1 MRQLA
6 GRGWRRLFRS
16 AGLARLGLA
25 VLAGL
30 TLSAAQAQP
39 ANDNYANAIDLT
51 AFGDTGSTTGS
62 NVGATIEPGEQ
73 SIGAFAGYVVSSVW
87 YSWTA
92 PTNETMEFDPTGSP
106 FGTNLAVVQIFT
118 NSGSGV
124 GSLQW
129 VGYSY
134 YGYLG
139 GYLYD
144 YTNSFQVVAGQ
155 TYYISVAGYEYPS
168 ATGSFQLN
176 WSPSKPVGPPPNDNF
191 ASATVLTGYWGST
204 NVDNTLATAEAGEPS
219 HAGFPANASVWYQ
232 WTAPQDGE
240 VALDTIGS
248 IGLDTVLAVYTGS
261 SLTSLNQVAANDDL
275 FPVNSTLAA
284 YNYSTAFSSG
294 STVVSGGVTSSSS
307 GGVTLF
313 EYIQDYYGPS
323 GLRFN
328 AKAGTT
334 YNIAVDTKSATS
346 SRGLIVLN
354 WAYKCSGVFRW
365 ATEDVDPY
373 ASPISSSYNI
383 AYMPRYRASDYES
396 EPPDGLNNSALSVVS
411 TYYNY
416 NAPGVLVTVTRAA
429 GSSGRALVDYTTVDG
444 DQLPSPYS
452 ISPYDAPAHG
462 GATETTEINFY
473 VDTNGAAVYPP
484 TTNLISSSVG
494 NYTPISG
501 TLVFDDFEMS
511 KTLLISVNPS
521 SSIISY
527 ASNPLY
533 ITNVYKLTANGYVLV
548 TNTLPTLVSTV
559 QNTQN
564 SEFGLVLSNPRLDPY
579 ESGFV
584 SPPRVDPSF
593 NTALVE
599 ILNTGA
605 DPYGPNS
612 VKQVRTNGYADPPTN
627 SIPILVTNMLP
638 ALYPTNA
645 VFNFQKANYRV
656 PADVNGTN
664 SPWAQVTIWVERFGS
679 NTSQQTINY
688 RVNNFLGEDQDA
700 DEEYNAFFPL
710 QPGSDYAVPTPPTN
724 NVFRG
729 RNSDFNLTQGTLAF
743 PNIGNGEVYQPL
755 TFTVPV
761 SGLTKFNKD
770 FKIQLYQV
778 RNNTV
783 YLLGM
788 NNETTV
794 TVLFNDQNPP
804 AGSVDELYN
813 ADFNGDLALPPQQ
826 VPLTWPGN
834 NLNNPG
840 VSGQVYGLAVLPND
854 ETIIAGNY
862 SSYNGVA
869 RNNLAL
875 LNKDGS
881 MDTSF
886 NPGDSANAAINAI
899 TVSSNQYVIGGAFT
913 AYNDAGVGYFAR
925 VNADGSLDTAFSTTH
940 GSGADAPVRAVAVQ
954 SDGKVLIGGDFTHV
968 DGVTRN
974 YLARLNADGSLDTTF
989 DPGNTLNGS
998 VYALSSVSPIKFN
1011 AAGAGTNEADNAIS
1025 LGNYTSGALTA
1036 QYNFGATTNDLRI
1049 FYGTA
1054 NVAAGTG
1061 ALIYDSG
1068 SVTGSGNIALPIG
1081 PVGGLTASQITIVMN
1096 QGGNTNGPGTWSYS
1110 GTITLNA
1117 GFIAGGQF
1125 NVAGQIYGNI
1135 ARFTTNGLLDTTF
1148 NPGTGPDNKVL
1159 ALAWQP
1165 NDQVVAGGVF
1175 THVNGSSYNRI
1186 VRFNADGS
1194 IDTTNFFVGI
1204 GADDVVYNIILQSA
1218 IGAIYVG
1225 GQFSSFNGTHRLGFT
1240 RLYANGTVDTTFMDT
1255 AYNQF
1260 AGLKK
1265 IYSYDLPGVYASGVQ
1280 SDGNVMIGGSF
1291 NQVGGGQA
1299 DPNVCNTLDDELGL
1313 YGMESFADPNL
1324 WVEPKARDG
1333 VRNRSSIARLI
1344 GGSTPGPGNLG
1355 LQQTSSSAN
1364 KSQSSLS
1371 VGLVRTNG
1379 NLGPVS
1385 ANFSVLPGLAQ
1396 SGSDYAYVGDSPM
1409 FWIDWIYRA
1418 NPNQSRMHEDGLSG
1432 NSGFLVDPYGLS
1444 LTTATAEKA
1453 LNKLSLLTVSIIK
1466 DTQVS
1471 GNLNAQFQLANPAQA
1486 DQFYL
1491 GGENI
1496 PLGAA
1501 LGVSSAPL
1509 TIVDDTQKPGV
1520 FGFSATNLIATG
1532 VSAPV
1537 SVLRSNGVAGTITV
1551 RYSTI
1556 SSNSTAVVGVDY
1568 IGLTN
1573 AGPLT
1578 FNVGV
1583 VSNGFNVTIL
1593 NHGIIYTNM
1602 QEKTVFLA
1610 LSSLGTIPAG
1620 ATYGISNTILR
1631 LINPNY
1637 KGYLTLTATNYN
1649 GKESS
1654 GSIAFVV
1661 NRAAGSLGS
1670 VSVQYAT
1677 TDGPSA
1683 TNGVDYTGSAG
1694 TLSWNSGDV
1703 SQRIISVP
1711 LIQTG
1716 VVGPNRRFGV
1726 SLFNPMLGTS
1736 NAPSLMGSIS
1746 NASLTIINDNNSGTL
1761 QFSAPAYTV
1770 NENGGYATLT
1780 VVRTGGSAGTIS
1792 AHYAT
1797 SDGTALA
1804 DVDHAGVTNYIATS
1818 GSVTLASGQVTTN
1831 FTVPIVDDGV
1841 VDPPPANFYFNVS
1854 LVGPGIS
1861 ANAAVQIVDAE
1872 TYNRPPGSPDTGFN
1886 AAGMNGSVF
1895 TLALQPG
1902 GQILA
1907 GGSFTAVGAVPAGSF
1922 ARLNPDG
1929 TLDTTFL
1936 SGLAGANGSV
1946 QSIAC
1951 QTDGRIL
1958 LGGSFG
1964 SVNGVFRNFIARVNT
1979 DGSLDSSFNPGP
1991 GADNVVNALAE
2002 TFIGGNREI
2011 YFGGAFGNI
2020 SGSPSPGIARLNN
2033 DGSFD
2038 GSFSVG
2044 SGADGAVFAIA
2055 AYPTNSP
2062 YAGKV
2067 VIGGAFMH
2075 FNGMPLNGLARLN
2088 VDGSLDTNFNAG
2100 FAPGTGGGAVRAL
2113 AIQLDGR
2120 VLVGGSFTN
2129 FNGTSVNHI
2138 VRLNPDGTVDS
2149 GFAASASDSVEGIA
2163 LQPDGRIILV
2173 GQFTQAN
2180 GVTRNHIT
2188 RLLPAG
2194 ATDPTI
2200 NFGDGANGDVDTVVI
2215 QPADGM
2221 LVVGGNFSEYDD
2233 QPPANIA
2240 RIYGGSVTGS
2250 GQFQFTSANYSVQEN
2265 GGFAQITIRRIGGT
2279 SGTNA
2284 DDTGDVFINFAT
2296 TNNGTAVSSVNY
2308 TPVNVNVDFPAGEVL
2323 RTVTVPVMDD
2333 FVITPNLTVG
2343 LVLSDPT
2350 PAGGLGTQP
2359 TATLTIVNVDTAVSF
2374 SSTFYSVLKNTPN
2387 GVVTID
2393 VVRQGGTNNACTV
2406 NYLTTTNGTAIP
2418 VTDYTPVRGTLVFN
2432 PGDSDET
2439 FQIPINNNGLAEG
2452 NQTVGLALTNAV
2464 NTLLFAPS
2472 NATLTIID
2480 TTVAPGRLSFSAT
2493 NYTFNSTGTNAYLT
2507 VVRTNGSVGSVSVN
2521 YATVSGTAQPGL
2533 NYNPVSGSLTFGDG
2547 ETVKTILVPLV
2558 TNNLVQPPVN
2568 FSVVLSAPTGGATLV
2583 NPTNA
2588 TVTILNNNFGVTFL
2602 NGTNYVSETNSP
2614 GLIFVERVGNP
2625 TNGFQVNYATTN
2637 GTARAGINY
2646 NNTAGTLVFVGGEV
2660 LKTISVPLINNQMT
2674 TNLTFGMS
2682 LSSPTAGAILVAPS
2696 NALIVL
2702 QPGAAGL
2709 SFTNSAMSVSKV
2721 VGTAV
2726 IPVVCSNPGI
2736 EPVIVDSNTVPLSVQ
2751 YYTLDG
2757 TALNGQDYTGVS
2769 GTLVFTNG
2777 IGTNNVLVPISNN
2790 SLITGSRTFTVVLT
2804 NATAPGKITSPS
2816 NQVVTIIDSN
2826 SGLSFSTPV
2835 YTVNRT
2841 NVYVTITVIR
2851 TDNTNQVSTVNYATA
2866 DGTAVAPGDY
2876 TPTNGTC
2883 VFTNGVTSQSFNV
2896 RVIAR
2901 NTVQPDK
2908 TVLLQLSSPSAGS
2921 YLAPPSAATL
2931 TIHDTSGSL
2940 VAPAGSTFAPNGDP
2954 NHNGLIDPNET
2965 VTLLFAFR
2973 AAGGNNVTN
2982 LYATLLATNG
2992 VTAPSPAT
3000 PVSYGQLNVGGPS
3013 AYRAFSF
3020 TAVGTNGQQI
3030 SATFLL
3036 TNGVTGLGTALFT
3049 YMLGTWTT
3057 VFSNTSPII
3066 INAAAAASP
3075 YPSAITVSN
3084 VGGVLLNTVITLTNM
3099 NHTAPAAINALLVSP
3114 NQNDTLFMSHAGGGQ
3129 FGGAISGV
3137 TLTFEDATHTNS
3149 LPFNGQ
3155 ITNGVYN
3162 STQYGGAPVFP

>member
-1 MRQLA
+1 LNWTRETNEDIFEESINGRFASDLEEKLVKTNMRQLA
-6 GRGWRRLFRS
+6 GRKLRRLFRS

-25 VLAGL
+25 VLAGSA
-30 TLSAAQAQP
+30 LSAAQAQP
-39 ANDNYANAIDLT
+39 ANDNFANAIDLT
-51 AFGDTGSTTGS
+51 AYGDTGSTTGT
-62 NVGATIEPGEQ
+62 NVGATIQSGEQ
-73 SIGAFAGYVVSSVW
+73 NIGAFASYAVHSVW
-87 YSWTA
+87 YQWTA
-92 PTNETMEFDPTGSP
+92 STSETMEFDPNGSL
-106 FGTNLAVVQIFT
+106 FGTNLTIVQVFT
-118 NSGSGV
+118 NSGSGIS
-124 GSLQW
+124 SLKW
-129 VGYSY
+129 VAYGY
-134 YGYLG
+134 YGYLDG
-139 GYLYD
+139 FHYN
-144 YTNSFQVVAGQ
+144 YTNSFQAVAGQ
-155 TYYISVAGYEYPS
+155 TYYVSVAGYDYPS
-168 ATGSFQLN
+168 AAGSFQLN
-176 WSPSKPVGPPPNDNF
+176 WSSSRPPPPPPNDNF
-191 ASATVLTGYWGST
+191 ASATVLTGVWGST
-204 NVDNTLATAEAGEPS
+204 NVDNSSATHEAGEPS
-219 HAGFPANASVWYQ
+219 HAGYSPNKSVWYQ

-240 VALDTIGS
+240 VTLDTVGS
-248 IGLDTVLAVYTGS
+248 GVDTVLAVYTGA
-261 SLTSLNQVAANDDL
+261 SLASLNQVAANDDL
-275 FPVNSTLAA
+275 FPVNSTLPDVDTSDPAA
-284 YNYSTAFSSG
+284 NETWDII
-294 STVVSGGVTSSSS
+294 S

-313 EYIQDYYGPS
+313 GYFQDYYGPS

-328 AKAGTT
+328 ARAGTT
-334 YNIAVDTKSATS
+334 YYFAVDAKSS
-346 SRGLIVLN
+346 GGSISLN
-354 WAYKCSGVFRW
+354 WAYKSSGVFRW

-373 ASPISSSYNI
+373 AYSTSS
-383 AYMPRYRASDYES
+383 AYMPVYKTSDTES
-396 EPPDGLNNSALSVVS
+396 VTPSGLNNSSLSVVS

-416 NAPGVLVTVTRAA
+416 NAPGALVTVTRTA

-444 DQLPSPYS
+444 DNLPSGYS
-452 ISPYDAPAHG
+452 ISSYDMAAYA
-462 GATETTEINFY
+462 GA
-473 VDTNGAAVYPP
+473 
-484 TTNLISSSVG
+484 
-494 NYTPISG
+494 NYTSVSG

-511 KTLLISVNPS
+511 KTILIPIIGS
-521 SSIISY
+521 SDTSH
-527 ASNPLY
+527 
-533 ITNVYKLTANGYVLV
+533 
-548 TNTLPTLVSTV
+548 
-559 QNTQN
+559 N
-564 SEFGLVLSNPRLDPY
+564 SEFGVVLSNPQLDPY
-579 ESGFV
+579 ESGGV
-584 SPPRVDPSF
+584 SPPRVDPAF
-593 NTALVE
+593 NVALVK
-599 ILNTGA
+599 ILNTDA
-605 DPYGPNS
+605 DPNGPDYIQ
-612 VKQVRTNGYADPPTN
+612 QVSTNGFANPPTN
-627 SIPILVTNMLP
+627 SIPNLVTNMVL
-638 ALYPTNA
+638 ALYPTNS
-645 VFNFQKANYRV
+645 VVNFEKANYRV

-664 SPWAQVTIWVERFGS
+664 SPWAQVTLWVERFPTNYGA
-679 NTSQQTINY
+679 QTINY
-688 RVNNFLGEDQDA
+688 RVNNFLEDNQGA
-700 DEEYNAFFPL
+700 DDEYNAFFPL

-729 RNSDFNLTQGTLAF
+729 RNSDFNLANSGTLTF
-743 PNIGNGEVYQPL
+743 PASPVVGYNRQPL

-761 SGLTKFNKD
+761 SSLTKFNKD
-770 FKIQLYQV
+770 FKIQLNYE
-778 RNNTV
+778 NKNTV
-783 YLLGM
+783 YLPGM
-788 NNETTV
+788 NSETTV
-794 TVLFNDQNPP
+794 TILFDDMNPP

-813 ADFNGDLALPPQQ
+813 ADFNGGLALPPQL
-826 VPLTWPGN
+826 VPQTWPAN

-854 ETIIAGNY
+854 ETIIAGNF
-862 SSYNGVA
+862 SSYNGVG

-886 NPGDSANAAINAI
+886 NPGDSANAAVNALV
-899 TVSSNQYVIGGAFT
+899 VSGSQFVIGGAFT
-913 AYNDAGVGYFAR
+913 AYNDTGVGYFAR
-925 VNADGSLDTAFSTTH
+925 VNADGLLDAAFSTSQ

-954 SDGKVLIGGDFTHV
+954 SDGKVVIGGDFTHV
-968 DGVTRN
+968 DGVVRN

-989 DPGNTLNGS
+989 DPGSTLNGS
-998 VYALSSVSPIKFN
+998 VYTLASVVPIKFS

-1025 LGNYTSGALTA
+1025 LGAYTSGTLTA
-1036 QYNFGATTNDLRI
+1036 KFNFGITNNDMRI
-1049 FYGTA
+1049 FYGNT

-1061 ALIYDSG
+1061 VLIYD
-1068 SVTGSGNIALPIG
+1068 TGNTNGAGNIALPFG

-1096 QGGNTNGPGTWSYS
+1096 QGGNTNGPGSWSYS
-1110 GTITLNA
+1110 GTIALNS
-1117 GFIAGGQF
+1117 GIIAGGQF

-1135 ARFTTNGLLDTTF
+1135 ARFTTNGVLDTTF

-1165 NDQVVAGGVF
+1165 NDQIIAGGVF
-1175 THVNGSSYNRI
+1175 THVNGASYNRI
-1186 VRFNADGS
+1186 VRFNPGGS
-1194 IDTTNFFVGI
+1194 IDTTNFFVGT
-1204 GADDVVYNIILQSA
+1204 GADDVVYNITLQPA

-1240 RLYANGTVDTTFMDT
+1240 RLYSNGTVDTTFMDT

-1265 IYSYDLPGVYASGVQ
+1265 IYSYDLPGVYASDVQ

-1299 DPNVCNTLDDELGL
+1299 DPNICNTLDDELFIP
-1313 YGMESFADPNL
+1313 ESFDPILSPSL
-1324 WVEPKARDG
+1324 WVEPKTRDG
-1333 VRNRSSIARLI
+1333 VRNRNSIARLI

-1385 ANFSVLPGLAQ
+1385 ANFSVLSGAAR
-1396 SGSDYAYVGDSPM
+1396 SGSDYSYFGTPPM

-1418 NPNQSRMHEDGLSG
+1418 NPNQSRMHGDGLSG
-1432 NSGFLVDPYGLS
+1432 NSGFLVDPYGLN
-1444 LTTATAEKA
+1444 LTTATKEKA
-1453 LNKLSLLTVSIIK
+1453 LNKLSLVTVSIIK
-1466 DTQVS
+1466 NTQSS
-1471 GNLNAQFQLANPAQA
+1471 GDLNAQFQLANPAQA

-1501 LGVSSAPL
+1501 LGVSSAAL
-1509 TIVDDTQKPGV
+1509 TIVDDSQKPGV
-1520 FGFSATNLIATG
+1520 FGFSSTNFIATST
-1532 VSAPV
+1532 SAPI
-1537 SVLRSNGVAGTITV
+1537 SVLRSNGVAGSITV

-1568 IGLTN
+1568 VGLTN
-1573 AGPLT
+1573 AGPLVY
-1578 FNVGV
+1578 NQGV

-1602 QEKTVFLA
+1602 VEKTVA
-1610 LSSLGTIPAG
+1610 LRLSQLSGG
-1620 ATYGISNTILR
+1620 TYGISNTILR

-1649 GKESS
+1649 SNESS

-1661 NRAAGSLGS
+1661 NRVAGSLGS

-1683 TNGVDYTGSAG
+1683 TNGVDYTGSTG

-1716 VVGPNRRFGV
+1716 TVGANRRFGV
-1726 SLFNPMLGTS
+1726 SLFNPMVGIS

-1746 NASLTIINDNNSGTL
+1746 NASLTIINDNSSGTL
-1761 QFSAPAYTV
+1761 QFSAPSYLV
-1770 NENGGYATLT
+1770 NENGGYATIT
-1780 VVRTGGSAGTIS
+1780 VVRTGGSVGTIS

-1818 GSVTLASGQVTTN
+1818 GAVTLGPGQVAAS
-1831 FTVPIVDDGV
+1831 FTVPIVNDGV
-1841 VDPPPANFYFNVS
+1841 VDPSPTNFYFNVS

-1861 ANAAVQIVDAE
+1861 ASAAVQIVDAE
-1872 TYNRPPGSPDTGFN
+1872 TYNRLPGSPDTGFN
-1886 AAGMNGSVF
+1886 AAGINGSVF

-1907 GGSFTAVGAVPAGSF
+1907 GGNFTAVGTTPEGSF

-1929 TLDTTFL
+1929 SLDTTFL

-1946 QSIAC
+1946 QSIVC

-1964 SVNGVFRNFIARVNT
+1964 SVNGDFRHFIARVMA
-1979 DGSLDSSFNPGP
+1979 DGSQDTSFNPGP
-1991 GADNVVNALAE
+1991 GADNVVNAVAE
-2002 TFIGGNREI
+2002 TFAGTNREI
-2011 YFGGAFGNI
+2011 YVAGAFGNI

-2038 GSFSVG
+2038 GLFSVG
-2044 SGADGAVFAIA
+2044 SGADGAVSAIA
-2055 AYPTNSP
+2055 VYPTNSF

-2067 VIGGAFMH
+2067 VIGGAFTH

-2088 VDGSLDTNFNAG
+2088 ADGSLDTNFNAG
-2100 FAPGTGGGAVRAL
+2100 FGAGTGGGAVRAL
-2113 AIQLDGR
+2113 AVQLDGC
-2120 VLVGGSFTN
+2120 VLVGGSFTR
-2129 FNGTSVNHI
+2129 FNGLPVNNI
-2138 VRLNPDGTVDS
+2138 VRLNTDGTVDTNFV
-2149 GFAASASDSVEGIA
+2149 GGASDSVEGIA
-2163 LQPDGRIILV
+2163 LQADNRIILV

-2180 GVTRNHIT
+2180 GITRNHIT
-2188 RLLPAG
+2188 RLLPTG

-2200 NFGDGANGDVDTVVI
+2200 NFGDGANGDVDTVVV

-2221 LVVGGNFSEYDD
+2221 IVIGGNFSQYDD
-2233 QPPANIA
+2233 LPHAGIA

-2250 GQFQFTSANYSVQEN
+2250 GQFEFTSANYQALET
-2265 GGFAQITIRRIGGT
+2265 GGFAQITIRRTGGT
-2279 SGTNA
+2279 SGANA
-2284 DDTGDVFINFAT
+2284 DGSGDVFINFAT
-2296 TNNGTAVSSVNY
+2296 TTGTAVANVNY
-2308 TPVNVNVDFPAGEVL
+2308 TPVNENVDFPAGEVL
-2323 RTVTVPVMDD
+2323 RTVMVPVMDD
-2333 FVITPNLTVG
+2333 FVITPDLTVTN
-2343 LVLSDPT
+2343 VLSNPT
-2350 PAGGLGTQP
+2350 PVGGLGNQLSCV
-2359 TATLTIVNVDTAVSF
+2359 LTIVNTDTA
-2374 SSTFYSVLKNTPN
+2374 
-2387 GVVTID
+2387 
-2393 VVRQGGTNNACTV
+2393 
-2406 NYLTTTNGTAIP
+2406 TT
-2418 VTDYTPVRGTLVFN
+2418 L
-2432 PGDSDET
+2432 
-2439 FQIPINNNGLAEG
+2439 
-2452 NQTVGLALTNAV
+2452 
-2464 NTLLFAPS
+2464 S
-2472 NATLTIID
+2472 NH
-2480 TTVAPGRLSFSAT
+2480 
-2493 NYTFNSTGTNAYLT
+2493 
-2507 VVRTNGSVGSVSVN
+2507 
-2521 YATVSGTAQPGL
+2521 
-2533 NYNPVSGSLTFGDG
+2533 TFG
-2547 ETVKTILVPLV
+2547 V
-2558 TNNLVQPPVN
+2558 
-2568 FSVVLSAPTGGATLV
+2568 A
-2583 NPTNA
+2583 
-2588 TVTILNNNFGVTFL
+2588 FL
-2602 NGTNYVSETNSP
+2602 NSTNYVSETSSP
-2614 GLIFVERVGNP
+2614 GLIFVQRIGNP
-2625 TNGFQVNYATTN
+2625 ASGFQVNYATTD
-2637 GTARAGINY
+2637 GTALAGINY
-2646 NNTAGTLVFVGGEV
+2646 TATAGTLSFVGGEV

-2682 LSSPTAGAILVAPS
+2682 LSSPTAGALLVAPS

-2709 SFTNSAMSVSKV
+2709 SFTSPATSVSKN

-2726 IPVVCSNPGI
+2726 IPVVCSNPGV
-2736 EPVIVDSNTVPLSVQ
+2736 EPLSVQ

-2777 IGTNNVLVPISNN
+2777 IGTNNVRVPISNN

-2826 SGLSFSTPV
+2826 SGLSFSSPV

-2866 DGTAVAPGDY
+2866 DGTAVAPTDY
-2876 TPTNGTC
+2876 IATNGTC
-2883 VFTNGVTSQSFNV
+2883 VFTNGVTSQTFTV
-2896 RVIAR
+2896 TVIAR
-2901 NTVQPDK
+2901 NTVQPEK
-2908 TVLLQLSSPSAGS
+2908 TVLLQLSNPTGGF
-2921 YLAPPSAATL
+2921 LAPPSAAVL

-2940 VAPAGSTFAPNGDP
+2940 VVPAGSAFAPNGDP

-2982 LYATLLATNG
+2982 LYATLLATSG

-3013 AYRAFSF
+3013 ASRAFSF
-3020 TAVGTNGQQI
+3020 TANGSNSQQI
-3030 SATFLL
+3030 AATFLL
-3036 TNGVTGLGTALFT
+3036 TNGTTSLGTALFT
-3049 YMLGTWTT
+3049 YILGTWTT
-3057 VFSNTSPII
+3057 VFSNTSPIV
-3066 INAAAAASP
+3066 INAAGPASP
-3075 YPSAITVSN
+3075 YPSTITVSN
-3084 VGGVLLNTVITLTNM
+3084 VGGVLLNTVITLTNIS
-3099 NHTAPAAINALLVSP
+3099 HTAPAAINTLLVSP

-3155 ITNGVYN
+3155 ITNGIYN